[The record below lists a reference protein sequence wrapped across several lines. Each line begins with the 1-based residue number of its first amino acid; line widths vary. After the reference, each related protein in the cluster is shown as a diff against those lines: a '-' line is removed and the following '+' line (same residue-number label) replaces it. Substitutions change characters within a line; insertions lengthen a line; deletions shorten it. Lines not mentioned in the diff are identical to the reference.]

1 MVVIGLKD
9 MINSLR
15 QQDGSS
21 ESLHP
26 LRSDKLAYL
35 PSEFIVFFHYHV
47 AINYSS
53 REALVPSLKPDL
65 LIDFLMRGA
74 S

>member
-1 MVVIGLKD
+1 

-35 PSEFIVFFHYHV
+35 PSEFIVFFHCHV

-53 REALVPSLKPDL
+53 REALVPSLKPD
-65 LIDFLMRGA
+65 
-74 S
+74 

>member
-1 MVVIGLKD
+1 

-35 PSEFIVFFHYHV
+35 PSDVYYTLSLPSWQSIILSEG
-47 AINYSS
+47 
-53 REALVPSLKPDL
+53 ALVPSLNPD
-65 LIDFLMRGA
+65 
-74 S
+74 